1 MFKIKYLFLAK
12 DVYFYTIVE
21 EWLLYKQNSIKEST
35 YLKYKYIIK
44 KYFYPELKNKNLKE
58 LLNFNYNNFL
68 NELIFLNTTTIKTL
82 ITILKSLLKFAERKF
97 DVDFKIDLIQYPKAT
112 KKDLEVFS
120 DKEKQ
125 KLISYCYNDNSLKS
139 IGILICLYTG
149 IRLGELCALKWKDI
163 NLKTDIISINET
175 LQRAYDSGTTKI
187 IIGPPKS
194 ESSIRKIPINKKL
207 HNILYSLYK
216 LNNYNPNSYFLTG
229 STDKFIEP
237 RNYQYTFHKI
247 QNNINIPNYNFHI
260 LRHTFATD
268 CIKINMD
275 VKSLSKILGHANV
288 NITLNKYVHPS
299 FESTKKY
306 LEKI

>member
-139 IGILICLYTG
+139 I
-149 IRLGELCALKWKDI
+149 
-163 NLKTDIISINET
+163 
-175 LQRAYDSGTTKI
+175 
-187 IIGPPKS
+187 
-194 ESSIRKIPINKKL
+194 
-207 HNILYSLYK
+207 
-216 LNNYNPNSYFLTG
+216 
-229 STDKFIEP
+229 
-237 RNYQYTFHKI
+237 
-247 QNNINIPNYNFHI
+247 
-260 LRHTFATD
+260 
-268 CIKINMD
+268 
-275 VKSLSKILGHANV
+275 
-288 NITLNKYVHPS
+288 
-299 FESTKKY
+299 
-306 LEKI
+306 

>member
-1 MFKIKYLFLAK
+1 MFKIKHLFFTK
-12 DVYFYTIVE
+12 DIYFYTIIDS
-21 EWLLYKQNSIKEST
+21 WLIYKYNSVKEST
-35 YLKYKYIIK
+35 YLKYKYMIK
-44 KYFYPELKNKNLKE
+44 KYLYPELKYKTLKE
-58 LLNFNYNNFL
+58 LINYDYNNFISKFYYL
-68 NELIFLNTTTIKTL
+68 NNNTIKTL
-82 ITILKSLLKFAERKF
+82 ITILKSILKYTERKHN
-97 DVDFKIDLIQYPKAT
+97 VDLKLDLIQYPKT
-112 KKDLEVFS
+112 LKKELEIFS

-175 LQRAYDSGTTKI
+175 LQRAYDNDSTKI

-194 ESSIRKIPINKKL
+194 TSSIRKIPINKKL
-207 HNILYSLYK
+207 HNILYSVYK
-216 LNNYNPNSYFLTG
+216 LNKYDSNAYFLTG
-229 STDKFIEP
+229 TIDKFIEP
-237 RNYQYTFHKI
+237 RNYQYTFKKI
-247 QNNINIPNYNFHI
+247 QKNLNIPNHNFHI

-275 VKSLSKILGHANV
+275 VKSLSRILGHANV

-299 FESTKKY
+299 FDSTKKY